1 MHYINNLITI
11 IIPIYNKIHYVKNI
25 LTDVQNQS
33 FTGFECIL
41 VDDGSTDGS
50 EVICDQFSEADRRF
64 RVLHI
69 SNGGVSHARN
79 TGIDQAQGTYI
90 TFLDADDRIHPEYLQ
105 NLYTCIT
112 QSNAD
117 LVISG
122 IQKVWSTA
130 NRIENITPPY
140 YGLKTMQDILPTF
153 ARVQQE
159 TGIFGY
165 CVAKIFHRSLI
176 SAHRF
181 DEKITL
187 AEDLDFYF
195 QLYPQIK
202 TIYFDN
208 KFYYYY
214 LQAAENSSMLVNSD
228 KIDYFTQLKIQKRIH
243 AFIQTRGML
252 YGENKQI
259 MNRRLYDYVYFTLFH
274 APESDILDLC
284 DKIKELNL
292 EPCLSYLNMDIRQ
305 KWIVALFC
313 SNHYGFIQAS
323 IRYYRKLRF
332 ILTKRSWRNH
342 NDQYHYSDL

>member
-1 MHYINNLITI
+1 M
-11 IIPIYNKIHYVKNI
+11 
-25 LTDVQNQS
+25 D
-33 FTGFECIL
+33 
-41 VDDGSTDGS
+41 
-50 EVICDQFSEADRRF
+50 
-64 RVLHI
+64 
-69 SNGGVSHARN
+69 
-79 TGIDQAQGTYI
+79 
-90 TFLDADDRIHPEYLQ
+90 
-105 NLYTCIT
+105 
-112 QSNAD
+112 
-117 LVISG
+117 
-122 IQKVWSTA
+122 
-130 NRIENITPPY
+130 
-140 YGLKTMQDILPTF
+140 
-153 ARVQQE
+153 
-159 TGIFGY
+159 
-165 CVAKIFHRSLI
+165 
-176 SAHRF
+176 RF

-243 AFIQTRGML
+243 AFIQTCGML

-332 ILTKRSWRNH
+332 ILTRRSWRNH